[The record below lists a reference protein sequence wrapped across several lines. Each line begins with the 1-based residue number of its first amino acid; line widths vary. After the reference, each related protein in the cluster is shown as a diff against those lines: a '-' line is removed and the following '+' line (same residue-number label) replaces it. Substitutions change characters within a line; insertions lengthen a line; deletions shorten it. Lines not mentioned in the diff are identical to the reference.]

1 VALGSLVFFLLFHVF
16 TFPWPFYGQHVHVYN
31 NSAYANGTDGGAEN
45 PSAVGCDIDN
55 DKWCESMTQVN
66 VWLYYALL
74 VTLIGSSFSNLNIT
88 LNTIFSRL
96 VGPRMQGTQQGV
108 LQMWG
113 SVARLVGPLVVG

>member
-1 VALGSLVFFLLFHVF
+1 
-16 TFPWPFYGQHVHVYN
+16 VYN
-31 NSAYANGTDGGAEN
+31 NSIYTNVSNFGDATAAG
-45 PSAVGCDIDN
+45 AVGCNIDS

-66 VWLYYALL
+66 VWLYYSLL